1 MLILQFGTPEF
12 DGPVERGRQK
22 QVRKINLGE
31 EEKKREGGRRGR
43 GRMWEREEGRRGR
56 GRGRKGRRE
65 ELERR

>member
-1 MLILQFGTPEF
+1 MFILQFGAPEF